1 MRVHT
6 RAHTREIIVSFFFHL
21 ELVHK
26 LPQISRQ
33 NPDYVVEA
41 RETIPFFWCTLKSR
55 RDLQIVVIHKLRHHP
70 INLAFTVVS
79 FLNELF
85 KSMF

>member
-1 MRVHT
+1 L
-6 RAHTREIIVSFFFHL
+6 AFFFTSDS
-21 ELVHK
+21 
-26 LPQISRQ
+26 QISRQ

-41 RETIPFFWCTLKSR
+41 RETILLSVYLEAPADVCKSSLFKNW
-55 RDLQIVVIHKLRHHP
+55 DTIQF
-70 INLAFTVVS
+70 NLVFTVVS